1 MLLHLKW
8 SIIPVAPFAEAIMPD
23 PNSFT
28 ALVTAGV
35 AWTAQQERGAG
46 WGAALAD
53 LGTAGDSE
61 PQEGDPMCYAEAARA
76 GARQL
81 APLPAALAALGQ
93 ALLLRARLAA
103 ELRDH
108 CRCA

>member
-1 MLLHLKW
+1 MLTAA
-8 SIIPVAPFAEAIMPD
+8 VAC
-23 PNSFT
+23 
-28 ALVTAGV
+28 
-35 AWTAQQERGAG
+35 TAQQGRSAG

-53 LGTAGDSE
+53 LGPAGNGE
-61 PQEGDPMCYAEAARA
+61 PQEGDPLCYAEAARA

-81 APLPAALAALGQ
+81 APLPPALAALGQ

-108 CRCA
+108 CRCAWP